1 MINKYSGT
9 EKDIHLRIHGFV
21 IKCFTNVVQKIPKLP
36 ENIPI
41 IKQISASLTSIGAN
55 DQEANACESNKDFIA
70 KYTIVKKE
78 SNETIY
84 WLNIIADTNLVEK
97 MIINPYLKEAQ
108 EIFLIISKIIL
119 NSKSHTR

>member
-1 MINKYSGT
+1 MNKNKYLGT
-9 EKDIHLRIHGFV
+9 EKDIHLRIHKFV
-21 IKCFTNVVQKIPKLP
+21 ISCFINVIRKISKSP

-78 SNETIY
+78 TNETIY
-84 WLNIIADTNLVEK
+84 WLNVTADTMLVEK
-97 MIINPYLKEAQ
+97 SIVLPYLKEGQ
-108 EIFLIISKIIL
+108 EILLIVTKIIL
-119 NSKSHTR
+119 NSKSHR